1 MRAKYLPNNLE
12 NFHNTFSDISNYV
25 TLPSIKFRNVY
36 EIIQTTYI
44 NYRRHGSCVMV
55 SDLLKD

>member
-12 NFHNTFSDISNYV
+12 NFYNTSSDISTYV
-25 TLPSIKFRNVY
+25 TLPSIKFRNIY
-36 EIIQTTYI
+36 EIIKTIHTSC
-44 NYRRHGSCVMV
+44 RKHGSCVMV